1 MIRSRVFLPFTCV
14 LALLV
19 CETSSIAAQTSDAG
33 ADQSLSPS
41 LAAVARSMYSNIRR
55 NIKEAAE
62 NMPAQDYSFKPTPDV
77 RSFGEIL
84 GHIANANYLFCA
96 AAKNAAMP
104 STSNLE
110 RVTEK
115 AALVKALLDSLSY
128 CDPIY
133 DTTTDSTFND
143 PVTVAGL
150 GNKPTPTVRGA
161 VLMFNTT
168 HMNEHYGN
176 LVVYMRLKGRVPPS
190 TARRD
195 ESRR

>member
-1 MIRSRVFLPFTCV
+1 MVRLRVFMPFAFV
-14 LALLV
+14 LAVLV
-19 CETSSIAAQTSDAG
+19 WGTSSSAAQTSDAG

-55 NIKEAAE
+55 NIKDAAE
-62 NMPAQDYSFKPTPDV
+62 SMPAQDYSFKPTPDV
-77 RSFGEIL
+77 RSFGEVL

-96 AAKNAAMP
+96 AAKNVALP
-104 STSNLE
+104 LTSNLE

-128 CDPIY
+128 CDAVY
-133 DTTTDSTFND
+133 DTTTDSNFND
-143 PVTVAGL
+143 SVTVGGL

-161 VLMFNTT
+161 VLTFNTT

-195 ESRR
+195 QSRR